1 MLGVCKGPL
10 LQKGSQLIY
19 LQTCATDCQGIYQ
32 TYIAERQTILSEQYP
47 EVLKPVSISAVAPNF
62 FFFIITICVVVA
74 KIGAFAVQNK
84 SNIKIIM

>member
-19 LQTCATDCQGIYQ
+19 LQMCATDCKGIYQ

-47 EVLKPVSISAVAPNF
+47 EVLIPVSIRLWHQNLDKKLQF
-62 FFFIITICVVVA
+62 FFWF
-74 KIGAFAVQNK
+74 
-84 SNIKIIM
+84 